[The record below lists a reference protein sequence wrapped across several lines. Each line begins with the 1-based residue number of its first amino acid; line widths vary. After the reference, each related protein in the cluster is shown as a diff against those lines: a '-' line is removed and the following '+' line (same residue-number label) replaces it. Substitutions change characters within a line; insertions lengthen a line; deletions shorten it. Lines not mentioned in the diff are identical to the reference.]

1 MPPDF
6 LNQDCGTENSDD
18 DKLKQEEI
26 ANNVLQ
32 GISPE
37 SGLMAKSIPLNKSYA
52 FNEKITNASALVL
65 SNQEHWYCVVD
76 SDLENLYIACS
87 WSLHDGCE
95 ESKSPSPR
103 LGRVYNRT
111 IRGEALHDYLTIT
124 P

>member
-1 MPPDF
+1 ME
-6 LNQDCGTENSDD
+6 QKNSDN

-65 SNQEHWYCVVD
+65 SDQEHWYCVVD

-87 WSLHDGCE
+87 WSLHDGCKE
-95 ESKSPSPR
+95 RKSPR
-103 LGRVYNRT
+103 LGRKYNRT
-111 IRGEALHDYLTIT
+111 SKREDLRVFQSRGFLVVKNT
-124 P
+124 